1 MSSKNYE
8 KGGDGIDLA
17 LLTSCNNRMF
27 HIVENLQ
34 EEGRSEKV
42 TV

>member
-8 KGGDGIDLA
+8 KSGNGIDLA
-17 LLTSCNNRMF
+17 LLTSCNNRIF
-27 HIVENLQ
+27 HIIENLQ

-42 TV
+42 TI